1 MGLLDRLFGK
11 PAPEPQDPPVKFGRY
26 TDTYKKPDQY
36 EAWDK
41 SLKAFEEGNY
51 MESYR
56 TFLQYLRDEGE
67 DNVHFRETEAGIE
80 FELYQG
86 SKKVNGLANLDH
98 VKAES
103 KVAST
108 ETMNI
113 GFLRRLIDHN
123 YDLKYSRFA
132 LDADNNI
139 SIIFDTYTL
148 DCSPYK
154 IYYGLKELAANADK
168 QDDLLLDEFPVLKP
182 VGMGHLKDLP
192 LAEKEIKYEF
202 INEEIRKVFQL
213 MDSGKPDPQQ
223 YPGANAYLLL
233 HLCYKLDF
241 LAKPEGHMMEVLE
254 RIHRQYFSKDE
265 RNTIQKTHLLRKE
278 FQKLLDRPKED
289 FFKEMYQVPA
299 TFGITSPVN
308 HEKVVTVIDGE
319 LQHMDWYAENNFP
332 EVALA
337 IPGYIVGFCLFN
349 YAVPKPDWDLF
360 LLYYKI
366 TESAYFNK
374 LGFSNSYYDPET
386 KVFDKKA
393 IGRAIRHI
401 VDSQADTYPKLQAQ
415 TGSLDFSDL
424 PAFAK
429 SYLHM
434 IRVMDMTKA
443 ERG

>member
-1 MGLLDRLFGK
+1 
-11 PAPEPQDPPVKFGRY
+11 
-26 TDTYKKPDQY
+26 
-36 EAWDK
+36 
-41 SLKAFEEGNY
+41 
-51 MESYR
+51 
-56 TFLQYLRDEGE
+56 
-67 DNVHFRETEAGIE
+67 
-80 FELYQG
+80 
-86 SKKVNGLANLDH
+86 
-98 VKAES
+98 
-103 KVAST
+103 
-108 ETMNI
+108 
-113 GFLRRLIDHN
+113 
-123 YDLKYSRFA
+123 
-132 LDADNNI
+132 
-139 SIIFDTYTL
+139 
-148 DCSPYK
+148 
-154 IYYGLKELAANADK
+154 
-168 QDDLLLDEFPVLKP
+168 
-182 VGMGHLKDLP
+182 
-192 LAEKEIKYEF
+192 
-202 INEEIRKVFQL
+202 

-443 ERG
+443 ER